1 MVLWPASKEE
11 RFEKELQ
18 PLLGL
23 MYRYGL
29 RLTKNPEMAQDLV
42 QDASVKAFERWDQ
55 LKDKERF
62 RPWLLRI
69 IFTTFVDQRRKFS
82 RQPETASLDERYIP
96 KGQEEKEGPREAT
109 TNPEEEMLRR
119 ELGSKIKEALD
130 ELPEQYRLPV
140 FLAYGEGLSYEEVAA
155 ALDCP
160 LGTVMSRLHR
170 GRRILREKLEEYASL
185 LAY

>member
-1 MVLWPASKEE
+1 MVFPASKEE

-23 MYRYGL
+23 MYRYAL
-29 RLTKNPEMAQDLV
+29 RLTRNPEMAQDLA
-42 QDASVKAFERWDQ
+42 QDASIKAFERWDQ
-55 LKDKERF
+55 LKDREKF

-69 IFTTFVDQRRKFS
+69 IFTTFADQRRKFS
-82 RQPETASLDERYIP
+82 RQPETASLDERFMPRGREP
-96 KGQEEKEGPREAT
+96 KQESVGGPT
-109 TNPEEEMLRR
+109 SPEEEMLRK

-130 ELPEQYRLPV
+130 DLPEQYRLPV
-140 FLAYGEGLSYEEVAA
+140 FLAYAEGLSYGEVAS

-170 GRRILREKLEEYASL
+170 GRRILREKLEEYAPL